1 MQCSPKVKQVIE
13 MIFSLDNEEQEEF
26 AQIIM
31 QVIHEELREHRSAAI
46 N

>member
-1 MQCSPKVKQVIE
+1 MQCSQKVKQVIE

-31 QVIHEELREHRSAAI
+31 QVIHEELRGHRSATI